1 MKALRPLL
9 PLALVLASALAAGC
23 EGGGGFTSP
32 DRYDRGLVVC
42 LSGAGGMM
50 GECERIRDGLASG
63 GVDRAI
69 EIYQWSGGDVMADQ
83 TNVERNRHEAAQ
95 LACRVEA
102 YMSEHRGQPVHLVG
116 ISAGTGLAVWTVEAL
131 SPEFKIEGVV
141 LLASSLDTKYN
152 LTKALAR
159 VNDRIYSFN
168 SVADTVLS
176 LGVTWAG
183 TVDRGGGLAGG
194 LVGFGP
200 PDGLSDDDKKLYREK
215 LVQIS
220 WWPGD
225 MVLGHLGDHLG
236 AANPNFVR
244 VRIAPLILEKNVGD
258 ARVLPP
264 VAKKTDAD
272 APKVAS
278 RERPSRARIADSKR
292 AASTEQAAV
301 GSPPVSPAVESST
314 PPRDN
319 YSTDSA
325 DTKRRFF
332 NWTVGQAA
340 AKKAEVAARKP
351 AAATTPAEPKAGGE
365 AINEAQFFPTP
376 ECLP

>member
-1 MKALRPLL
+1 MRSLRPFVVLV
-9 PLALVLASALAAGC
+9 LVLASALASGC
-23 EGGGGFTSP
+23 ESANFTAP
-32 DRYDRGLVVC
+32 DRYDRGLIVC

-50 GECERIRDGLASG
+50 GECERIREGLASG

-69 EIYQWSGGDVMADQ
+69 EIYQWSGGEVLADQ
-83 TNVERNRHEAAQ
+83 TNVERNHHEAAQ
-95 LACRVEA
+95 LARRVEA
-102 YMSEHRGQPVHLVG
+102 YLSEHRGQPVHLVG
-116 ISAGTGLAVWTVEAL
+116 ISAGTGIAVWAMEEL
-131 SPEFKIEGVV
+131 SPEFKVEGAV
-141 LLASSLDTKYN
+141 LLASSLDTKYD

-194 LVGFGP
+194 FVGFSP
-200 PDGLSDDDKKLYREK
+200 PDGTSADGKTLYREK

-236 AANPNFVR
+236 AANPTFVR
-244 VRIAPLILEKNVGD
+244 VRVAPLILEKNVGD
-258 ARVLPP
+258 ARVSPP
-264 VAKKTDAD
+264 VAAKTDAE
-272 APKVAS
+272 AHKVAS
-278 RERPSRARIADSKR
+278 RERPSRTRPVNDKR
-292 AASTEQAAV
+292 AATVNQDASLASQA
-301 GSPPVSPAVESST
+301 SPTVESSS
-314 PPRDN
+314 PRDN
-319 YSTDSA
+319 YSSAPA

-332 NWTVGQAA
+332 NWTVGQAPA
-340 AKKAEVAARKP
+340 RKTEVAARKSAAAPP
-351 AAATTPAEPKAGGE
+351 AAGPKTNGE
-365 AINEAQFFPTP
+365 TIDEAQFLPAP